1 MFTGLVEGVGTIER
15 IHHGHNDMTITVM
28 PPFDVFECQV
38 GDSVA
43 INGVCLTVT
52 ELFGNSFSLYV
63 SGETLSRTTLRYA
76 ARKQRVNVE
85 RALLLSD
92 RLGGHIVSGHVDGP
106 GTLQYREQRDKS
118 WLIRISVSKRLTRYI
133 IEKGSVAVDGIS
145 LTVNRC
151 DADSFDVN
159 IIPQTGQ
166 ETTLLEKKV
175 GDVVNIETDIIGKYV
190 ESLLGGI
197 RCSDKGMDS
206 RINLDFIKKH
216 GFGD

>member
-1 MFTGLVEGVGTIER
+1 MFTGLVEGVGSIER
-15 IHHGHNDMTITVM
+15 IHRGHDDMIITVQ

-43 INGVCLTVT
+43 VNGVCLTVT

-76 ARKQRVNVE
+76 ARKQKVNVE
-85 RALLLSD
+85 RALRLSD
-92 RLGGHIVSGHVDGP
+92 RLGGHIVSGHVDGL
-106 GTLQYREQRDKS
+106 GTLEHREQRDRS
-118 WLIRISVSKRLTRYI
+118 WLIRIAVSKRLTRYI
-133 IEKGSVAVDGIS
+133 IEKGSVAVDGVS

-151 DADSFDVN
+151 DNDSFDVN
-159 IIPQTGQ
+159 IIPQTGK
-166 ETTLLEKKV
+166 ETTLLEKKP
-175 GDVVNIETDIIGKYV
+175 GDLVNIETDIIGKYV

-197 RCSDKGMDS
+197 HYLGKGIES
-206 RINLDFIKKH
+206 KINLDFIKKY